1 MQSSTVKTR
10 QQIATEYGICVKT
23 LKKWLKK
30 HDLTIPAGLVT
41 PRDQTRIYEIL
52 GYPPNM

>member
-1 MQSSTVKTR
+1 SSTVKTR